1 MGWFVVTGANAGIG
15 RAIAADLIARGERV
29 VLVCRDEERGRRAA
43 EELGGATRLVVAD
56 LSRREGV
63 RAAAAGIETLP
74 EPLSVLILNAGIW
87 PTAREL
93 TDDGYERSFAVNH
106 LGTLGLALA
115 LRGRLVHDRTHVVAV
130 GAGLMVMGRPDLARV
145 PTGEDFH
152 PVRTYADTKLTTA
165 LGLRALARE
174 LDGSGVVLS
183 VVHPGVFDTRLGVGG
198 RWYDPL
204 VRLVKRFWRR
214 AEEGG
219 RAPVALAYRDDVHG
233 AWFDELE
240 RRPWPAVTDDLAL
253 QRASLDLAA
262 SWLSAG

>member
-1 MGWFVVTGANAGIG
+1 MVTGANAGIG
-15 RAIAADLIARGERV
+15 KAIAADLIARGERV
-29 VLVCRDEERGRRAA
+29 AMVCRDEARGRRAA
-43 EELGGATRLVVAD
+43 EELGGTTRLVVAD
-56 LSRREGV
+56 LSDRDGV
-63 RAAAAGIETLP
+63 RAAAAGLEALE
-74 EPLSVLILNAGIW
+74 EPLSALILNAGLW

-93 TDDGYERSFAVNH
+93 TGDGYERSFAVNH
-106 LGTLGLALA
+106 LGTLGLALS
-115 LRGRLVHDRTHVVAV
+115 LRERLVRDRTHVVAV

-152 PVRTYADTKLTTA
+152 ALRTYADTKLTAA

-174 LDGSGVVLS
+174 LDGTGVVLS
-183 VVHPGVFDTRLGVGG
+183 VVHPGVFDTGLGVGG

-214 AEEGG
+214 ADQGG

-240 RRPWPAVTDDLAL
+240 RRPWPPITDDEAL
-253 QRASLDLAA
+253 QRACLDLAA
-262 SWLSAG
+262 GWLGDG